1 MWKIKKID
9 KDIFICPN
17 CGAEVEQRTPFC
29 PYCGK
34 NNHVVEMNLFD
45 TSQKIIEQVNCGELP
60 PLSIPNVEQ
69 NEFGLQKIK

>member
-34 NNHVVEMNLFD
+34 NNRVVEMNLFD
-45 TSQKIIEQVNCGELP
+45 TSEVHHNCTVEIWKNSATGEV
-60 PLSIPNVEQ
+60 SIGWYK
-69 NEFGLQKIK
+69 NE